1 MLKLVFNPL
10 IYALRMKHIR
20 KSVFYCLRT
29 TCLSFCFRHVKTASS
44 ATNLTTN
51 NGIITSNQEQK
62 HIRNASHTI
71 LSRTNSDSAN
81 HRYTIS
87 SKKPACGVRTIEEN
101 VDARGQEESIQ
112 LIETSRIQLRN
123 QLQSSSF
130 NEFWDSDSD
139 D

>member
-29 TCLSFCFRHVKTASS
+29 TCLSFCFRHIKTASS

-51 NGIITSNQEQK
+51 NRIITSNLEQK
-62 HIRNASHTI
+62 QGRNNSHTV
-71 LSRTNSDSAN
+71 LSRTNSDPTN

-87 SKKPACGVRTIEEN
+87 SKKPACGIRTIEEN
-101 VDARGQEESIQ
+101 VDARTQEESIQ
-112 LIETSRIQLRN
+112 LIETTRIQLRH